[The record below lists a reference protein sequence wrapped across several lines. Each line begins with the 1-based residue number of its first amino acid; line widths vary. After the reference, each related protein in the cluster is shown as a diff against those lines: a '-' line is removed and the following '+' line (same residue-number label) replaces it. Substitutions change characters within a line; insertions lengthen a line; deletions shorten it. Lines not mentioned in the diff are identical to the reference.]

1 MSAQEER
8 RLEGGEAGVV
18 GRRSRRSPFRRIAR
32 YSAILAFVVLAGF
45 AIGLGWFANHI
56 AGLAPP
62 ADPRTADGII
72 VLTGGQFRLDAAVA
86 LLKSGKG
93 KRLLISGVNPIAAD
107 RDIQSVT
114 GADRHLFACCID
126 IDRAAIDTIGN
137 AAESAK
143 WVRDNGYRTILLVT
157 NNYHMPRS
165 LLEMRRFVGEADV
178 EPYPVVNTRLDQ
190 VNWMA
195 NPDAVR
201 VIVVEYT
208 KYLAALAR
216 GALGKAG
223 IESRLVAM
231 RPS

>member
-1 MSAQEER
+1 
-8 RLEGGEAGVV
+8 
-18 GRRSRRSPFRRIAR
+18 
-32 YSAILAFVVLAGF
+32 
-45 AIGLGWFANHI
+45 
-56 AGLAPP
+56 
-62 ADPRTADGII
+62 
-72 VLTGGQFRLDAAVA
+72 
-86 LLKSGKG
+86 
-93 KRLLISGVNPIAAD
+93 
-107 RDIQSVT
+107 
-114 GADRHLFACCID
+114 
-126 IDRAAIDTIGN
+126 
-137 AAESAK
+137 
-143 WVRDNGYRTILLVT
+143 LLVT

-216 GALGKAG
+216 GALGRAG